1 MAATSVTIHYVHVL
15 CQNVGFLSHSHSKKV
30 CIFRHILIRKLRFSQ
45 FNLKIDVSKD
55 HSFHHKLEHKRAL
68 LFLSN

>member
-1 MAATSVTIHYVHVL
+1 MAATSITIHYVHVL

-30 CIFRHILIRKLRFSQ
+30 CIFRHILIRKLRFGQ

-55 HSFHHKLEHKRAL
+55 HSLHHKLEHKRAL